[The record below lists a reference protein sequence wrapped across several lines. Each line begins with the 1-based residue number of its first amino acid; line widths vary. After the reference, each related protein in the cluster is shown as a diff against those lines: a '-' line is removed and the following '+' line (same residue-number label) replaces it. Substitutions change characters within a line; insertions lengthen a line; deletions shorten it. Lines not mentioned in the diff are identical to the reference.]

1 MPNVLQVLQIV
12 HLVPVVICLV
22 AVMPQHAKKSP
33 PPDIMLMKVR
43 KNSIPVVE
51 PLDNV
56 VPSI

>member
-1 MPNVLQVLQIV
+1 LALNVLRMQSVLLLRMV
-12 HLVPVVICLV
+12 NICLV
-22 AVMPQHAKKSP
+22 VMETLVPKLP
-33 PPDIMLMKVR
+33 PPVTMLMKVR